1 MLKTSWHQQG
11 CIGIA
16 VNLLAVLLTV
26 TTSDGRLCGKKKLWN
41 CLIKRWQP
49 TYALSVKTSFIKQL
63 FSTLNW
69 LRHLPLISAAFP
81 GDGWLSPVLA
91 ITVCWNKGD
100 CVVLTSGCD
109 GLKAAETCT
118 ICSEPAIENIMEC
131 AWCEYK
137 RHSTCLGISVKH
149 FFRCCTLL
157 FMLLTP
163 PMQSY
168 ENQTRDNEKL
178 QMVKQNF
185 NQTLDA
191 LEHKITEVIKSIE
204 SQLGKHHKSLS
215 ITTYQH
221 IHNI

>member
-1 MLKTSWHQQG
+1 MKAFMSQLSSYYRIDLWQIISSYLEKQ
-11 CIGIA
+11 I
-16 VNLLAVLLTV
+16 
-26 TTSDGRLCGKKKLWN
+26 SDEGH
-41 CLIKRWQP
+41 P
-49 TYALSVKTSFIKQL
+49 
-63 FSTLNW
+63 
-69 LRHLPLISAAFP
+69 
-81 GDGWLSPVLA
+81 
-91 ITVCWNKGD
+91 
-100 CVVLTSGCD
+100 
-109 GLKAAETCT
+109 AETCT